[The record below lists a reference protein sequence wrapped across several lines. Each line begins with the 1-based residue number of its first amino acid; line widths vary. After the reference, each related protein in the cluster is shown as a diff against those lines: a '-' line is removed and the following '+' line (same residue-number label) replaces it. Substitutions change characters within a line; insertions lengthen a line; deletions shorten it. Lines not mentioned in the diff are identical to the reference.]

1 MRRKWIRRMIRIMIR
16 GGGGRSETDAELAV
30 SSGDLGGGPLWQATS
45 THRLGV
51 AVITEVGLGFRSD
64 QRGADARRS
73 RAVLNIEVDRR
84 DPSRYIFRS
93 FSVGYRYG

>member
-30 SSGDLGGGPLWQATS
+30 SSGNNLDGGPLWRAAS
-45 THRLGV
+45 THRRGS
-51 AVITEVGLGFRSD
+51 VIIGEVGRGSRSH
-64 QRGADARRS
+64 QRGADD
-73 RAVLNIEVDRR
+73 IEVDRR